1 MRLITVKA
9 TGGTLIPF
17 SRIGSRHS
25 DNMTEPQERG
35 IRLRVGQIMVI
46 LTAED
51 EFLISEYLRVVLE
64 GAGHRVI
71 VTYNA
76 DEAIEVLESRD
87 DIELVIT
94 DIDMPGSMDGL
105 RLAAAVREK
114 WPPVK
119 LIIVTGKAMPREE
132 ELPSGSLLV
141 AKPYNPARVLSAV
154 RHFR

>member
-1 MRLITVKA
+1 
-9 TGGTLIPF
+9 
-17 SRIGSRHS
+17 
-25 DNMTEPQERG
+25 
-35 IRLRVGQIMVI
+35 
-46 LTAED
+46 
-51 EFLISEYLRVVLE
+51 
-64 GAGHRVI
+64 
-71 VTYNA
+71 
-76 DEAIEVLESRD
+76 
-87 DIELVIT
+87 
-94 DIDMPGSMDGL
+94 MDGL